1 MTVSAL
7 VFDYASGIFS
17 GFFFFKYGVVGLT
30 TCLPMSIITYYH
42 VLSELRACLTCYL
55 ASR

>member
-17 GFFFFKYGVVGLT
+17 GFFFFKHGVVGLT
-30 TCLPMSIITYYH
+30 TCLPMSIITHYH